1 MARRKRIVEEIEPA
15 SEAPDVPEERV
26 LTPDPEPAPEPDPRY
41 TVHSWNAQTLYRCT
55 ACAWDS
61 FDLERVLEHYE
72 KYHRPAAVDPPCVSL
87 DYEALAR
94 ARRRKRIRP
103 LAG

>member
-15 SEAPDVPEERV
+15 SDMLDVPEERV
-26 LTPDPEPAPEPDPRY
+26 LTPDPEPVPEPDPRY
-41 TVHSWNAQTLYRCT
+41 TVHSWNASPLYRCT
-55 ACAWDS
+55 ACA
-61 FDLERVLEHYE
+61 FDAFEAERVIAHYE
-72 KYHRPAAVDPPCVSL
+72 KYHRPAAVDPPSVSL